1 MRDAIIF
8 LMGVAPGLV
17 AGWMARDFKIY
28 LGDELRVR
36 RSMQDFKDKAEREVA
51 NQ

>member
-8 LMGVAPGLV
+8 LMGVAPGIA
-17 AGWMARDFKIY
+17 AGWMARDFKIHV
-28 LGDELRVR
+28 DARRREDNILRVI
-36 RSMQDFKDKAEREVA
+36 QDRLEREAA

>member
-8 LMGVAPGLV
+8 LMGVAPALV
-17 AGWMARDFKIY
+17 AGWMARDFKIHI
-28 LGDELRVR
+28 DAVR
-36 RSMQDFKDKAEREVA
+36 RERNIMRIMQDRVERKAA